1 MSQSQAT
8 TATSMADRAAGP
20 TSPRRRHRRAGQAV
34 LATALVVGMGVAG
47 STSASGS
54 SDPSGPTTA
63 FTLNATKDSSNPK
76 LSGDNQGFSV
86 ESADFAHGYLTKELM
101 AQRLKTLG
109 PYGVIRLGG
118 YSMDLVWPAFG
129 KYSNAP
135 APAEAVGGTVDQGDM
150 TALKGML
157 DASGWK
163 ATLGIPLKKL
173 LTAEEIK
180 SPLRDPSP
188 AVTLD
193 QVVAE
198 VKAAHDTLGDDLL
211 SVELGNEFDNV
222 TTLTGGQYYEK
233 LKEVSAAINA
243 GVPGVHLKMTGPS
256 ANTAAT
262 NTKLDEFV
270 TAMEADTA
278 TDPRKLMTELTSHFY
293 PGSHCGTPPKQ
304 SNLSIATLM
313 SASTWTKTQTKLD
326 GIIAT
331 GAKLS
336 HPIPSVINESN
347 SASCSGQPGVSDAY
361 ATSLWSLDYL
371 MQAAK
376 TGIGRVAFH
385 TNTKAICGDF
395 QQRTSSNYPI
405 SYRYYGAFC
414 AKDKAELDR
423 NELSAAPLYYG
434 LWAFRQVPEGRF
446 MNLDLADSALP
457 QLRAYAVEGPRGET
471 TVVLINV
478 QDPSSTTSTSDAV
491 TVNLPSAFQKASQV
505 TLKSTDSAGLASL
518 KASAISL
525 GGQQVK
531 PSGASTGTP
540 KAVAVN
546 VEHKSATV
554 TVAPGTASIV
564 TFGHH

>member
-1 MSQSQAT
+1 MMSDKSMTVTTGRPGWRGVQRALLATTLVAGLALTAGT
-8 TATSMADRAAGP
+8 TATAITPA
-20 TSPRRRHRRAGQAV
+20 
-34 LATALVVGMGVAG
+34 
-47 STSASGS
+47 
-54 SDPSGPTTA
+54 TA
-63 FTLNATKDSSNPK
+63 FTLNASKVSHNPS
-76 LSGDNQGFSV
+76 LTGDNQGFSV
-86 ESADFAHGYLTKELM
+86 ESADFAHGYLTKSLM
-101 AQRLKTLG
+101 SQRLKTLG
-109 PYGVIRLGG
+109 PYGVVRLGG

-129 KYSNAP
+129 AYSDAP
-135 APAEAVGGTVDQGDM
+135 APVEAIGGTVDQGDM
-150 TALKGML
+150 NALKSLL
-157 DASGWK
+157 DDSGWK
-163 ATLGIPLKKL
+163 VTLGIPLKKL
-173 LTAEEIK
+173 LDPSQIK
-180 SPLRDPSP
+180 SPTKDPSP
-188 AVTLD
+188 QVTLN

-222 TTLTGGQYYEK
+222 TTLTGAEYYAK
-233 LKEVSAAINA
+233 LKEVSDAIDA

-270 TAMEADTA
+270 TAMEADSA

-293 PGSHCGTPPKQ
+293 PGSHCGS
-304 SNLSIATLM
+304 SNLSLATLM

-347 SASCSGQPGVSDAY
+347 SASCSGQPGVSNSY
-361 ATSLWSLDYL
+361 GTSLWSLDYL
-371 MQAAK
+371 LQAAK
-376 TGIGRVAFH
+376 TGIGRVALH

-395 QQRTSSNYPI
+395 QQRSSPNYPI

-414 AKDKAELDR
+414 AKDQAEFDA
-423 NELSAAPLYYG
+423 NQLSATPLYYG

-446 MNLDLADSALP
+446 MDLDLADSALP
-457 QLRAYAVEGPRGET
+457 QLRAYAVEGPTGTT

-491 TVNLPSAFQKASQV
+491 TVKLPSAFQKASQV
-505 TLKSTDSAGLASL
+505 TLQSGDPAGLSSTN
-518 KASAISL
+518 ASAITL
-525 GGQQVK
+525 GGRQVM
-531 PSGASTGTP
+531 PNGASTGKPTSVP
-540 KAVAVN
+540 VD

-564 TFGHH
+564 TFSHE

>member
-1 MSQSQAT
+1 MSEATQVTGTPVRPPGARGDRRAPRRLGRALLAT
-8 TATSMADRAAGP
+8 TLVAG
-20 TSPRRRHRRAGQAV
+20 
-34 LATALVVGMGVAG
+34 LGVAG
-47 STSASGS
+47 SSGASGAS
-54 SDPSGPTTA
+54 EPSGPTTA
-63 FTLNATKDSSNPK
+63 FTLNASKDSGNPK
-76 LSGDNQGFSV
+76 LTGDNQGFSV
-86 ESADFAHGYLTKELM
+86 ESADFAHGYLTKQLM
-101 AQRLKTLG
+101 SQRLKTLG
-109 PYGVIRLGG
+109 PYGVVRLGG

-129 KYSNAP
+129 AYANAP
-135 APAEAVGGTVDQGDM
+135 APAEAIGGTVDQGDM
-150 TALKGML
+150 DALKPLL
-157 DASGWK
+157 DDSGWK
-163 ATLGIPLKKL
+163 VTLGIPLKKL
-173 LTAEEIK
+173 LSDDQIK
-180 SPLRDPSP
+180 NPTRDPSP

-222 TTLTGGQYYEK
+222 TTLTGAQYYAK
-233 LKEVSAAINA
+233 LKEVSEAINA
-243 GVPGVHLKMTGPS
+243 AVPGVHLKMTGPS
-256 ANTAAT
+256 ANTGTT

-293 PGSHCGTPPKQ
+293 PGSHCGRST
-304 SNLSIATLM
+304 LSLEKLM
-313 SASTWTKTQTKLD
+313 SATTWTSTQTKLD

-395 QQRTSSNYPI
+395 QQRTSPNYPI

-414 AKDKAELDR
+414 AKDQAELDR
-423 NELSAAPLYYG
+423 NQLSAAPLYYG
-434 LWAFRQVPEGRF
+434 LWAFRQVPQGRF
-446 MNLDLADSALP
+446 MDLDLGASALP

-491 TVNLPSAFQKASQV
+491 TVNLPSTFQKASQV
-505 TLKSTDSAGLASL
+505 VLRSTDPAGLGSMN
-518 KASAISL
+518 ASAISL
-525 GGQQVK
+525 GGSQVL
-531 PSGASTGTP
+531 PNGASTGTP
-540 KAVAVN
+540 TSVPVD
-546 VEHKSATV
+546 VQHKSATV

>member
-1 MSQSQAT
+1 MRSWAAVRRQRFVVRRSAY
-8 TATSMADRAAGP
+8 AGALSGAVGRWSGAPRGRRAA
-20 TSPRRRHRRAGQAV
+20 
-34 LATALVVGMGVAG
+34 TAPPQLI
-47 STSASGS
+47 S
-54 SDPSGPTTA
+54 
-63 FTLNATKDSSNPK
+63 
-76 LSGDNQGFSV
+76 
-86 ESADFAHGYLTKELM
+86 
-101 AQRLKTLG
+101 QRLKTLG
-109 PYGVIRLGG
+109 PSGVVRLGG

-129 KYSNAP
+129 KYANAP
-135 APAEAVGGTVDQGDM
+135 APAEAIGGTVDQGDM
-150 TALKGML
+150 DALKPLL
-157 DASGWK
+157 DDSGWK
-163 ATLGIPLKKL
+163 VTLGIPLKKL
-173 LTAEEIK
+173 LDPSQIK
-180 SPLRDPSP
+180 SPTRDPSP

-233 LKEVSAAINA
+233 LKEISAAINA

-270 TAMEADTA
+270 TAMEADTSTA
-278 TDPRKLMTELTSHFY
+278 PRQLMTELTSHFY
-293 PGSHCGTPPKQ
+293 PGSHCGRSTLK
-304 SNLSIATLM
+304 LSTLM
-313 SASTWTKTQTKLD
+313 SADTWTKTQTKLD

-336 HPIPSVINESN
+336 QPIPSVINESN

-361 ATSLWSLDYL
+361 ASSLWSLDYL
-371 MQAAK
+371 LQAAK

-395 QQRTSSNYPI
+395 QAHDSVNYPV

-414 AKDKAELDR
+414 AKDQAELDR

-434 LWAFRQVPEGRF
+434 LWAFRQVPQGRF
-446 MNLDLADSALP
+446 LNLDLGVDALP
-457 QLRAYAVEGPRGET
+457 QLRAYAVEGPRGTT

-491 TVNLPSAFQKASQV
+491 KVNLPSAFQKASQV
-505 TLKSTDSAGLASL
+505 VLRSTDPAGLSSLNAST
-518 KASAISL
+518 ISL
-525 GGQQVK
+525 GGSQVL
-531 PSGASTGTP
+531 PNGASTGTP
-540 KAVAVN
+540 KSVPVD
-546 VEHKSATV
+546 VQHKSATV
-554 TVAPGTASIV
+554 NVAPGTASIV